1 MTNFPRH
8 SLCGFFSYK
17 IVRHVNYLL
26 PIIIQGS
33 AGNLTMTE
41 KVYKGPVVSTSKFLL
56 QFRVFSLHIVR
67 QERQTQFSVKF
78 VLAEGYLKELR
89 NLFTYLLTHSM
100 QQSPS

>member
-17 IVRHVNYLL
+17 IICHVNYFL

-41 KVYKGPVVSTSKFLL
+41 KVYKDPVSSTSKFLL
-56 QFRVFSLHIVR
+56 QFPVFSLHIVR
-67 QERQTQFSVKF
+67 QKRQTRFSVKF
-78 VLAEGYLKELR
+78 VLAEGDLTLWRR
-89 NLFTYLLTHSM
+89 NYFFNFST
-100 QQSPS
+100 PCI